1 MNLLNKIE
9 TLGVLPVIKI
19 DNAEDAP
26 QLGNALLQGG
36 IPAAEITF
44 RTGAAEESIRRMAQ
58 AFPELLIGAG
68 TVLLIGAGTVLT
80 IEQCDRAV
88 AAGARFIVSPG
99 YDDNLV
105 TYCLEKNILIL
116 PGCATPSDISKAYVA
131 GLKAVKFFPA
141 EQSGG
146 LSYLKAV
153 APVYPKLRF
162 MPTGGV
168 NAGNLNAYLAFDN
181 ALACGGSR
189 RVREDMISAK
199 FAVAASCLRHPVEED
214 CSRGRSHY
222 QKSFYS
228 RVMRVVIA
236 NVS

>member
-36 IPAAEITF
+36 IPAAGITF

-58 AFPELLIGAG
+58 AFPELR
-68 TVLLIGAGTVLT
+68 IGAGTVLT

-105 TYCLEKNILIL
+105 TYCIVS
-116 PGCATPSDISKAYVA
+116 AS
-131 GLKAVKFFPA
+131 
-141 EQSGG
+141 
-146 LSYLKAV
+146 LSL
-153 APVYPKLRF
+153 F
-162 MPTGGV
+162 V
-168 NAGNLNAYLAFDN
+168 NLL
-181 ALACGGSR
+181 
-189 RVREDMISAK
+189 
-199 FAVAASCLRHPVEED
+199 
-214 CSRGRSHY
+214 
-222 QKSFYS
+222 
-228 RVMRVVIA
+228 
-236 NVS
+236 

>member
-1 MNLLNKIE
+1 MPDFHQAKKEASTEGGYIMNLLNKIE

-68 TVLLIGAGTVLT
+68 TVLT

-88 AAGARFIVSPG
+88 AAGARLIVSPG

-105 TYCLEKNILIL
+105 TYCIVS
-116 PGCATPSDISKAYVA
+116 AS
-131 GLKAVKFFPA
+131 
-141 EQSGG
+141 
-146 LSYLKAV
+146 LSL
-153 APVYPKLRF
+153 F
-162 MPTGGV
+162 V
-168 NAGNLNAYLAFDN
+168 NLL
-181 ALACGGSR
+181 
-189 RVREDMISAK
+189 
-199 FAVAASCLRHPVEED
+199 
-214 CSRGRSHY
+214 
-222 QKSFYS
+222 
-228 RVMRVVIA
+228 
-236 NVS
+236 